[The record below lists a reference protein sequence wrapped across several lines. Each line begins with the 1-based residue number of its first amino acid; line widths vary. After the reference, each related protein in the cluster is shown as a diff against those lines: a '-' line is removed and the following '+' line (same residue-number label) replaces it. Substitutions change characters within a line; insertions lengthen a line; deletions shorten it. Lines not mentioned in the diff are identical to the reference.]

1 MHKRRNIILLSLLI
15 LLALTALLCYRNF
28 LPHAKDGQK
37 TVSVTVD
44 PGDGGVSVY
53 DITTQGET
61 LADAL
66 RQANVVEE
74 IADGFVSTVAGVTA
88 DAANEEWWCL
98 TKSGEM
104 LMSGV
109 NDTMIEDGDQYEF
122 TLTVG
127 YDW

>member
-1 MHKRRNIILLSLLI
+1 MRKRRNIILLALLI

-28 LPHAKDGQK
+28 MPHAKDGQK
-37 TVSVTVD
+37 TISVTVD
-44 PGDGGVSVY
+44 PGDGSVSVY

-66 RQANVVEE
+66 RQANAVGE

-88 DAANEEWWCL
+88 NAANEEWWCL
-98 TKSGEM
+98 TKDGEM
-104 LMSGV
+104 LMTGV
-109 NDTMIEDGDQYEF
+109 NDTMIADGDQYEF